1 MATNIGSI
9 PSGSKVATGIIIA
22 KSMPI
27 TISCGFKPTKIMF
40 FICPN
45 PDDQSTTR
53 LYQYSYGNLLITG
66 YYDGSSFT
74 GIWTYINFLD
84 DAYGNY
90 YFGVYRSDLSIS
102 FNSTGCVISSS
113 SILPSPTGT
122 PYQWI
127 AWT

>member
-1 MATNIGSI
+1 MATNIGNI
-9 PSGSKVATGIIIA
+9 PTGYKVATGIIVEN
-22 KSMPI
+22 SMPI

-74 GIWTYINFLD
+74 GIWVYRTFVDTN
-84 DAYGNY
+84 GNY
-90 YFGVYRSDLSIS
+90 YFGVHRVDLSIS
-102 FNSTGCVISSS
+102 FNSTGCTISSS
-113 SILPSPTGT
+113 SLSPSTSGT